1 MGNRTCC
8 RTAILLALLV
18 GSLAH
23 AEVFV
28 DDFNTPRDYVGQGV
42 EGTIWDDFIGWMA
55 GETVD
60 ALNASVDRPG
70 ELYMAST
77 SGTWDSP
84 WDPLSPFLF
93 KVVQGDFIATVR
105 IAGYAGTAAS
115 PVYHNDGGLMARAF
129 SSDAGEGEDWISIDY
144 FPIWNCGNFLWQA
157 DNDVRNEAWG
167 CNNGKRWNLDPW
179 LQLERSGNVFHARTS
194 RDGVTWT
201 AMPCS
206 PKTRNDLAG
215 LPLMVGLRQSTYM
228 SDPGYVAF
236 DDFRLEVIIKP
247 KAHDPVPADKTANVA
262 VSVVTWTPGD
272 FAAMHDVFLGTS
284 LDDVTNATTAT
295 AQIYKGRQASST
307 YSVDAL
313 DPGVTYYWRIDEV
326 NDAHPD
332 KAWKGDVWSFTP
344 ISVTAW
350 NPSPADEATCVPADA
365 DLAWG
370 AGAGSNRHDVYLGT
384 DQALV
389 AEATTATA
397 AVYKGR
403 QAGTTYDT
411 GNLAKDT
418 LYFWRIDEVQLSG
431 GKVLASHK
439 GEVWSFRTLPPISI
453 SDPHLV
459 GWWKLEGDCANNDV
473 VVDSSGYNRHGTVHG
488 DPNWA
493 PGVDGGA
500 LGFDGRGTYA
510 ELPIGDLIGSLTN
523 SSFMTWAN
531 FSNSGGAWQRIFD
544 FGKDPNVYM
553 FLTPRIY
560 FIDPMRFAIATD
572 GAGNEIQVDDNAALP
587 SGWHHVAVVIDA
599 SASTIILY
607 LDGEEVER
615 NAAATLTPKDLGTT
629 TRNWLGRSQSE
640 DDALYLGLLDDF
652 RIYDQALTQG
662 EIGRA
667 MAGDP
672 LLAWNPKPADG
683 VLTDLLNVSPLTW
696 SPGTG
701 AVQHAVYLGTD
712 ANAVE
717 QADRS
722 DTTGIFRG
730 LVDANSYSLPAALEW
745 GQTYYWRVDEQDS
758 GGAVNKGRVW
768 TFATAEAATVDNFE
782 AYNDACNRIYYAWK
796 GGAGNS
802 ENTECGVGA
811 YTGNGTGSTVGN
823 DNPPYA
829 ERTAVHGGQQSMP
842 FLYDNTAGSAVSEAT
857 RTLEG
862 TQDWTVGGLKTLVLY
877 FYGDP
882 DNGPGQLYVKINNTR
897 VNYDGSAEALTRAV
911 WKQWNIDLT
920 SLSGLQAVQS
930 LTIGV
935 SGSVKGK
942 LLIDDIRIYRDA
954 PAVPVPVD
962 PGTTGLAA
970 YYAFDGDVRDSAGTR
985 NGTSVNDPTY
995 TESRAGFG
1003 SAIQLD
1009 GVNDYVD
1016 LPIGSLIRTLTSAT
1030 LAAWVHFDTAST
1042 GSWHRVFD
1050 FGNSSTTGYMFLTP
1064 SAGADGV
1071 LRFAISKTDGAA
1083 TAESRLTS
1091 PLRNVSGWHHMAV
1104 VIDGAAGT
1112 LHLYLDGDQMATGP
1126 TATLPADLGQTTQNW
1141 LGRSQYESD
1150 PYYTGQLDEFRIYN
1164 RALSAGE
1171 VRYLVGDR

>member
-758 GGAVNKGRVW
+758 GGAVN
-768 TFATAEAATVDNFE
+768 
-782 AYNDACNRIYYAWK
+782 
-796 GGAGNS
+796 
-802 ENTECGVGA
+802 
-811 YTGNGTGSTVGN
+811 NG
-823 DNPPYA
+823 
-829 ERTAVHGGQQSMP
+829 
-842 FLYDNTAGSAVSEAT
+842 
-857 RTLEG
+857 
-862 TQDWTVGGLKTLVLY
+862 
-877 FYGDP
+877 
-882 DNGPGQLYVKINNTR
+882 
-897 VNYDGSAEALTRAV
+897 
-911 WKQWNIDLT
+911 
-920 SLSGLQAVQS
+920 
-930 LTIGV
+930 
-935 SGSVKGK
+935 
-942 LLIDDIRIYRDA
+942 
-954 PAVPVPVD
+954 
-962 PGTTGLAA
+962 
-970 YYAFDGDVRDSAGTR
+970 
-985 NGTSVNDPTY
+985 
-995 TESRAGFG
+995 
-1003 SAIQLD
+1003 
-1009 GVNDYVD
+1009 
-1016 LPIGSLIRTLTSAT
+1016 
-1030 LAAWVHFDTAST
+1030 
-1042 GSWHRVFD
+1042 
-1050 FGNSSTTGYMFLTP
+1050 
-1064 SAGADGV
+1064 
-1071 LRFAISKTDGAA
+1071 
-1083 TAESRLTS
+1083 
-1091 PLRNVSGWHHMAV
+1091 
-1104 VIDGAAGT
+1104 
-1112 LHLYLDGDQMATGP
+1112 
-1126 TATLPADLGQTTQNW
+1126 
-1141 LGRSQYESD
+1141 
-1150 PYYTGQLDEFRIYN
+1150 
-1164 RALSAGE
+1164 
-1171 VRYLVGDR
+1171 